1 MRKSSRIVSRIINC
15 FAAALMIPMSVIMVF
30 AANTVTVNS
39 KEFNEGDTVT
49 FTVKLKADK
58 NCSGINAE
66 VNYDSDSLELDKS
79 SINVPNLG
87 QTIAN
92 SEKAGSIK
100 FAAIDVAKG
109 FDFKEEKL
117 LISASFKIKEKASS
131 NEIKLA
137 VTEMCDTDLKDMTS
151 SDYSIN
157 EQIEKGKYDGE
168 VVNPVDG
175 IDAMKQ
181 DAATADGIPVENEN
195 DSNSL
200 TIWIIAGVA
209 AAVLLLVVVAV
220 VCFTQEGKEKHTDDG
235 QPSD

>member
-1 MRKSSRIVSRIINC
+1 MRKNSHIASRIITC
-15 FAAALMIPMSVIMVF
+15 FAAATVIIAMSVITAF

-66 VNYDSDSLELDKS
+66 IKYDSNSLELDKS

-92 SEKAGSIK
+92 SEKTGSIK
-100 FAAIDVAKG
+100 FAAIDAAKG

-117 LISASFKIKEKASS
+117 LISASFTVKEKASD
-131 NEIKLA
+131 NEIKIA
-137 VTEMCDTDLKDMTS
+137 VSEMYDTDLKDMTS

-168 VVNPVDG
+168 IVNPVDG
-175 IDAMKQ
+175 MDAIKQ
-181 DAATADGIPVENEN
+181 DSATADTASVVN
-195 DSNSL
+195 DNNTNNSNPFM
-200 TIWIIAGVA
+200 IWAIVGVA
-209 AAVLLLVVVAV
+209 AAAVVLVVVAIV
-220 VCFTQEGKEKHTDDG
+220 YKKKKQKQADSV
-235 QPSD
+235 SD